1 MGYPE
6 DVLLSEKQIPFGD
19 DKERGMTGEKATW
32 FGRVVA

>member
-1 MGYPE
+1 MGHPE
-6 DVLLSEKQIPFGD
+6 DVSRSEKQILSGD